1 MIVAAAAVLDVDD
14 LDGCV
19 VFDVIATV
27 DLDDVA
33 FVGPGG
39 LNDEREKA
47 GFGGMLFYE
56 TVIICIVV
64 VL

>member
-1 MIVAAAAVLDVDD
+1 MIVAAAAVLDVED

-19 VFDVIATV
+19 VFDVVVTV
-27 DLDDVA
+27 DLDDAA

-39 LNDEREKA
+39 LNDEGEKA
-47 GFGGMLFYE
+47 GFGGMLCYE

-64 VL
+64 VV